1 MSSIDDNPFKKMD
14 IEWLILLATLLKDIE
29 MSISSDQSNVEV
41 DEAEIKKAEE
51 MYEKESS

>member
-1 MSSIDDNPFKKMD
+1 MSSIDDNPFRKMD

-51 MYEKESS
+51 MYE

>member
-1 MSSIDDNPFKKMD
+1 MD

-41 DEAEIKKAEE
+41 DEVEIKKAEE
-51 MYEKESS
+51 MYE